1 MKDIEKVEVAGAGF
15 INFFCQKN
23 FLRTAWATIEAGEN
37 FGANESLKGQ
47 KIMIE
52 YTDPNP
58 FKEFHI
64 GHLMSN
70 AIGESLSKII
80 EFHGAEV
87 KRACYQGD
95 VGLHVAKAI
104 YGAMK
109 MPNRKMRRS
118 GERLT
123 QRDRRHTKII
133 RSRKRN

>member
-1 MKDIEKVEVAGAGF
+1 MGKA
-15 INFFCQKN
+15 
-23 FLRTAWATIEAGEN
+23 IEAGEN

-109 MPNRKMRRS
+109 NAEPKNAAEW
-118 GERLT
+118 GEAYSKGSAAYEDNSLAKKKLT
-123 QRDRRHTKII
+123 
-133 RSRKRN
+133 N